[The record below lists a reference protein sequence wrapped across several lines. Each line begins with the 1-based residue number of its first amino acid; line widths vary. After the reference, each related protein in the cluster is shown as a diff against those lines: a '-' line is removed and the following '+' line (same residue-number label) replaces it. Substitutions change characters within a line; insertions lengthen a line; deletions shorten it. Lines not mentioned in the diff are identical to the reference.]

1 MLHHIYGNYLNNKI
15 KTLNVININALDA
28 FDYLSKEVNSYL
40 IDTRSELEW
49 KTTGI
54 PDLSS
59 INKETYLINWGPVL
73 DQSFFEQYKKFL
85 LIKFNRK
92 DNLFFICRS
101 GSRSLMAARFALEFG
116 FKNSYNI
123 YEGFSNDNDKNWKKN
138 LPVKF
143 I

>member
-1 MLHHIYGNYLNNKI
+1 M
-15 KTLNVININALDA
+15 NVININALDA

-59 INKETYLINWGPVL
+59 INKETNLINWGPVL

-101 GSRSLMAARFALEFG
+101 GSRSLMAAQFALEFG
-116 FKNSYNI
+116 FENSYNI
-123 YEGFSNDNDKNWKKN
+123 YEGFSNDNNKNWKKN

>member
-1 MLHHIYGNYLNNKI
+1 MKP
-15 KTLNVININALDA
+15 INIKAIDA
-28 FDYLSKEVNSYL
+28 FDFLSKKDDTHL
-40 IDTRSELEW
+40 IDTRSDLEW

-73 DQSFFEQYKKFL
+73 NQSFFEHYKNFL
-85 LIKFNRK
+85 LMRFDQK
-92 DNLFFICRS
+92 DSLFFVCRS
-101 GSRSLMAARFALEFG
+101 GSRSLMAAPFAIEFG
-116 FKNSYNI
+116 FKNSFNI
-123 YEGFSNDNDKNWKKN
+123 YDGYDNENDQNWKKN